1 MTQCSLGHQ
10 LAWHMFVD
18 RHVCI
23 HPSSPPRLGKAKS
36 CWTLN
41 GKALQRNALVRN
53 ICMSDSSAWNSGGVA
68 CSSPATH
75 WETLSTAEWVQQEV
89 TEAAF
94 RGSFGESPR
103 VLGMWARTLLWVT
116 AWLIW
121 FCLFTRIYKN
131 TWFHCFFFSPSW
143 TSWSAQRLQCSQA
156 HLLQRCLPACFNTL
170 LTSIDICVKRDLMH
184 WENEA
189 HDLHVQLLNG
199 LDKIKHLHPVK
210 FTWVMWNANTA
221 LWTPDSEVM
230 QQGVVNMSWQVHQ
243 RSVDFPQN
251 NKQQRYF
258 HSAWDILSFDRI
270 IFWEYKTHKE
280 VSILPNL
287 LFIIFAVLYWFP
299 NLFILRFLAGFCS
312 VLRTFTFPFT
322 DISWTSYIC
331 HSSLG
336 ISCHL
341 KPVQMVRT

>member
-23 HPSSPPRLGKAKS
+23 HPSSPPRLGKAKG

-75 WETLSTAEWVQQEV
+75 WETLSTAEWVQQAV

-94 RGSFGESPR
+94 RESFGESPR

-131 TWFHCFFFSPSW
+131 TWFHCFFFFLLAGLVEVHSVY
-143 TSWSAQRLQCSQA
+143 SAARLISCRDAFLHVSTHCW
-156 HLLQRCLPACFNTL
+156 HLLA
-170 LTSIDICVKRDLMH
+170 
-184 WENEA
+184 
-189 HDLHVQLLNG
+189 
-199 LDKIKHLHPVK
+199 
-210 FTWVMWNANTA
+210 
-221 LWTPDSEVM
+221 
-230 QQGVVNMSWQVHQ
+230 
-243 RSVDFPQN
+243 SV
-251 NKQQRYF
+251 
-258 HSAWDILSFDRI
+258 
-270 IFWEYKTHKE
+270 
-280 VSILPNL
+280 
-287 LFIIFAVLYWFP
+287 
-299 NLFILRFLAGFCS
+299 
-312 VLRTFTFPFT
+312 
-322 DISWTSYIC
+322 
-331 HSSLG
+331 
-336 ISCHL
+336 
-341 KPVQMVRT
+341 